1 MEELKET
8 IQSNLIFTASIII
21 MEQFFTIDALIS
33 LLTLTTL
40 EIVLGIDNVIFVSI
54 IMGRLD
60 KSKHLKARRIWMIAG
75 IAVRIGLLMA
85 LGWLVK
91 NGNQELFRVLGYGFN
106 LRNVIMFIGGLFLL
120 YKTVREIHGKLEGE
134 DITEETIKKPSG
146 AAFGGVITQIILV
159 DMIFS
164 FDSIITAI
172 GLAKHVEIMMI
183 AVVIAMIIM
192 FLFSQRISNFIHKH
206 PTLKMLALSFLLMV
220 GFSLFFEGL
229 EPVHHK
235 EIPKGYIY
243 FAMAFSFGVE
253 LMNMWMRKK
262 QKVAK
267 PVELHEPRLR
277 NKQDEYSET
286 VR

>member
-1 MEELKET
+1 MQELL
-8 IQSNLIFTASIII
+8 SMDSLVSLI
-21 MEQFFTIDALIS
+21 
-33 LLTLTTL
+33 TLTTL

-54 IMGRLD
+54 LMGRLARD
-60 KSKHLKARRIWMIAG
+60 KQAKARRIWMIAG
-75 IAVRIGLLMA
+75 IAVRISLLLV

-91 NGNQELFRVLGYGFN
+91 NGNQQLFTLFGYGFN
-106 LRNVIMFIGGLFLL
+106 LRNLIMFVGGLFLL
-120 YKTVREIHGKLEGE
+120 YKTVKEIHEKLEGDE
-134 DITEETIKKPSG
+134 IDETSATSKMPGRFG
-146 AAFGGVITQIILV
+146 AVLFQIILV

-164 FDSIITAI
+164 FDSIITAV
-172 GLAKHVEIMMI
+172 GLAQHIEIMMI

-192 FLFSQRISNFIHKH
+192 FLFAQRISAFIHKH

-253 LMNMWMRKK
+253 LLNMYVRKK
-262 QKVAK
+262 GARTKA
-267 PVELHEPRLR
+267 VELHEPRIKFPEAEAK
-277 NKQDEYSET
+277 N
-286 VR
+286 